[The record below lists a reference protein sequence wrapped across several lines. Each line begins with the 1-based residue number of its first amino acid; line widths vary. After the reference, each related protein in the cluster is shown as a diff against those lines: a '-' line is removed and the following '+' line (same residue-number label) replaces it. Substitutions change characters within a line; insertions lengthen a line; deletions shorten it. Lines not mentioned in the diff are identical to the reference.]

1 MLLSTLDILYIVL
14 SIFTSI
20 VWTLLIVALYR
31 LIKILWVVNELM
43 TYVQKVNNMLSMW
56 EQIPNIILE
65 KIKQIIWK

>member
-1 MLLSTLDILYIVL
+1 MLLSTIDILYIVL

-20 VWTLLIVALYR
+20 VGTLLIVALYR
-31 LIKILWVVNELM
+31 LIKILGVVNELM

-65 KIKQIIWK
+65 KIKSIIGK

>member
-20 VWTLLIVALYR
+20 VWTLLIIALYR

>member
-20 VWTLLIVALYR
+20 VWTLLIVALFR

-65 KIKQIIWK
+65 KIKQIIGK

>member
-1 MLLSTLDILYIVL
+1 MLLSTIDILYIVL

-65 KIKQIIWK
+65 KIKSIIWK

>member
-65 KIKQIIWK
+65 KIKSIIWK